1 MSDLLQRGIALARSG
16 KRAEARAVL
25 LEVVEGNERDEQAW
39 LWLSGVVD
47 DPEDV
52 RVCLENV
59 LAVNPEHTQ
68 ARQGLEWLNARYGTS
83 VLQPIEPAEVQTT
96 LPSED
101 ERDQPPAPADPPA
114 AAELATTLAAPTISS
129 SDSDD
134 PCPFCGAATTPTQR
148 DCTRCRR
155 SLMIRDAPREQ
166 RSIWLTL
173 LAMLFFSYGVLL
185 IGAAL
190 YPVVSSVA
198 QRTLSFASDPNAAA
212 EAQEI
217 QLLPIVA
224 GGVAGLLYLALGA
237 LLLRRE
243 RIAYGAAV
251 VLQVLGA
258 AAATII
264 LARTPSDAFGGGSLL
279 FLLGVLVGLL
289 GVLIPAGLF
298 ALSYRDFVGGQS
310 RFKPRFTRA
319 DHATHYNNGVG
330 YKDRGMW
337 YMAMREWE
345 LAVTRAP
352 FDLNYLHALGLA
364 YAQVGRYERA
374 RDTLDRAL
382 QIAPGHRQ
390 ISESR
395 ELVERMASE
404 PQR

>member
-25 LEVVEGNERDEQAW
+25 LEVVDADERDEQAW

-47 DPEDV
+47 DPDDV

-68 ARQGLEWLNARYGTS
+68 ARQGLEWLNARYGMP
-83 VLQPIEPAEVQTT
+83 VVPPLEPTEVQST

-101 ERDQPPAPADPPA
+101 DRDDQLVEAPTEAALADP
-114 AAELATTLAAPTISS
+114 LAAPMISA
-129 SDSDD
+129 SDADN
-134 PCPFCGAATTPTQR
+134 PCPYCGAATTASQR

-155 SLMIRDAPREQ
+155 SLMIRDDPREQ

-173 LAMLFFSYGVLL
+173 LAMLFFAYGVLA

-190 YPVVSSVA
+190 FPIANDVA
-198 QRTLSFASDPNAAA
+198 QRTLAFAADPNAPGQT
-212 EAQEI
+212 QEL
-217 QLLPIVA
+217 QMLPIAV
-224 GGVAGLLYLALGA
+224 GGVAGLIYLALGA

-243 RIAYGAAV
+243 RIAYGAAAMMQA
-251 VLQVLGA
+251 LSA
-258 AAATII
+258 AAAII
-264 LARTPSDAFGGGSLL
+264 FLARTPSDAFGGGSLL

-310 RFKPRFTRA
+310 RFKPSFPHS
-319 DHATHYNNGVG
+319 DHATHYNNGVS

-345 LAVTRAP
+345 LAVSRAP
-352 FDLNYLHALGLA
+352 FDLNYLHALGLS
-364 YAQVGRYERA
+364 YAQVGRHDRA
-374 RDTLDRAL
+374 RTTLDRAL

-395 ELVERMASE
+395 ALVDRMAQETQS
-404 PQR
+404 